1 MAAITISN
9 LSKCFGKEKVLSDI
23 DLDVRDGEF
32 IALLGPSG
40 CGKSTLLR
48 LIAGLETP
56 NSGLI
61 RLGNREITHLP
72 PEKRDVALMF
82 QSYALMPH
90 MTVFENVRFP
100 LRMKNVLSRTDQG
113 SRVKGALEQV
123 QLSNLGGRYPSQLSG
138 GQQQRVALARAIV
151 AEPQV
156 LLLDEPLS
164 NLDARLRETM
174 QIELK
179 QLYQSLRMTTIFV
192 THDQAEALALADR
205 VVLMHAGIIE
215 QVGTPKDL
223 YNRPKTVFA
232 ADFIGG
238 ANILWIEVG
247 CMGNHFIGT
256 LPDGSTI
263 SLSGRGDLAEGF
275 RPFMIRQEAIRFAP
289 EGEDVIRLEGVIESQ
304 HFSGSVIKSIIRF
317 GDLQISA
324 ITPAKNT
331 PERSG
336 SIIFGMHYNDLIGID
351 A

>member
-9 LSKCFGKEKVLSDI
+9 LSKCFGNEKVLSDI
-23 DLDVRDGEF
+23 DLEVRDGEF

-61 RLGNREITHLP
+61 RLGEREITHLP

-100 LRMKNVLSRTDQG
+100 LRMKNVLSRSDQG
-113 SRVKGALEQV
+113 SRVEGALEQV
-123 QLSNLGGRYPSQLSG
+123 QLGILGDRYPSQLSG

-179 QLYQSLRMTTIFV
+179 QLYQSLQMTTIFV

-205 VVLMHAGIIE
+205 IVLMHAGFIE

-223 YNRPKTVFA
+223 YNSPKTVFA

-247 CMGNHFIGT
+247 CKGNHFIGT
-256 LPDGSTI
+256 LTDGSTI
-263 SLSGRGDLAEGF
+263 SLHGRGDLAVGS
-275 RPFMIRQEAIRFAP
+275 RPFMVRQESIRFMP
-289 EGEDVIRLEGVIESQ
+289 EGDDVVRLEGVIESQ

-317 GDLQISA
+317 GDSQISVL
-324 ITPAKNT
+324 TPANDT
-331 PERSG
+331 PERYG
-336 SIIFGMHYNDLIGID
+336 SIIFGMDYKDLIRLD
-351 A
+351 D

>member
-100 LRMKNVLSRTDQG
+100 LRMKNILSRADQG

-123 QLSNLGGRYPSQLSG
+123 QLSNLGGRYP
-138 GQQQRVALARAIV
+138 
-151 AEPQV
+151 
-156 LLLDEPLS
+156 
-164 NLDARLRETM
+164 RE
-174 QIELK
+174 
-179 QLYQSLRMTTIFV
+179 
-192 THDQAEALALADR
+192 
-205 VVLMHAGIIE
+205 
-215 QVGTPKDL
+215 
-223 YNRPKTVFA
+223 
-232 ADFIGG
+232 
-238 ANILWIEVG
+238 
-247 CMGNHFIGT
+247 
-256 LPDGSTI
+256 
-263 SLSGRGDLAEGF
+263 
-275 RPFMIRQEAIRFAP
+275 
-289 EGEDVIRLEGVIESQ
+289 
-304 HFSGSVIKSIIRF
+304 
-317 GDLQISA
+317 
-324 ITPAKNT
+324 
-331 PERSG
+331 
-336 SIIFGMHYNDLIGID
+336 
-351 A
+351 